1 MNDYIRR
8 ADAIQALVGITAYNS
23 VEEIQAA
30 CFDSYARANGWLGGV
45 MESIAALAEGV
56 PAAAVRPVVRGEWIP
71 ETDRHYHWHCSECG
85 YVIGAMRM
93 DADFCLKCGADMTGG
108 ADNA

>member
-1 MNDYIRR
+1 MSDYISRE
-8 ADAIQALVGITAYNS
+8 AAIKKFEDAEYLYDPEPGAKRYT
-23 VEEIQAA
+23 VEDAKEILN
-30 CFDSYARANGWLGGV
+30 D
-45 MESIAALAEGV
+45 V
-56 PAAAVRPVVRGEWIP
+56 PAADARPVKRGEWIP

-108 ADNA
+108 ADV